1 MVRSFI
7 RILMTGFCFSSLM
20 TVSQAAEQTFPYQ
33 AVVVKDQAE
42 VRCGP
47 GTQFYPTSLA
57 KLNENVTVHRHDHG
71 GWYMISPPAG
81 SFSLIEA
88 DSVQRVGGDRGVV
101 SVSPGSGNR
110 GRAVVRIGSQLTDDH
125 AFYGRQ
131 LANGDEVRILGEKQ
145 IHTAKGLVTMLK
157 IAPPAQEFR
166 WIKGEGLVPVSQQV
180 QQQMASDPYQ
190 VPPRHRQRLAAEGR
204 GPIDTPVVPA
214 VDRTMLA
221 DSNNG
226 PRLQVAER
234 PSLGMSD
241 APVQSYQAESE
252 SSMMTVR
259 STPIRSSQADFVR
272 MDEIDRAYEEM
283 MKRDPRDW
291 ELSGIIRD
299 YQELIARAPA
309 NVAYLAR
316 QRLEVAEKRQQIA
329 NHYRNFVRVSAETA
343 QRDAE
348 LLAQQASLQMASS
361 AQGGVM
367 EGQGFEGQSF
377 GPEAMAGQQF
387 GGPQFGGPQFGGQQF
402 EGQQF
407 NGQSFGA
414 PSMEG
419 QTFEGQMMD
428 SQAYGAQGSE
438 IQMMSGQMMPA
449 PDANG
454 VQQVAGV
461 TPSNFVMRP
470 QPTPPVALNPTGGV
484 VPGAGPSAG
493 PMMGHNPA
501 GPTLPGMP
509 SQSMQ
514 IPGVPVPG
522 MQMQGGPQAAPQG
535 ESPALNGAG
544 VLHRMQGPANFPNY
558 ALVTPDGRLLA
569 YVTPPQGVAIDSW
582 LGQSVGIV
590 GQRGHDASLGK
601 DHIHATKIV
610 PVQLSP

>member
-1 MVRSFI
+1 MVRSCI

-20 TVSQAAEQTFPYQ
+20 TVSRAAEQTFPYQ

-71 GWYMISPPAG
+71 GWYMISPPTG

-101 SVSPGSGNR
+101 NVSPGSGNR
-110 GRAVVRIGSQLTDDH
+110 GRAVVRIGSRLTDDH

-145 IHTAKGLVTMLK
+145 IHSPRGLVNMLM

-221 DSNNG
+221 DANDG

-234 PSLGMSD
+234 QSLGTLD
-241 APVQSYQAESE
+241 APTRAYQVESE
-252 SSMMTVR
+252 SSMMTVQ
-259 STPIRSSQADFVR
+259 SKPIRSSQAEFVR
-272 MDEIDRAYEEM
+272 MDEIDRAYDEV
-283 MKRDPRDW
+283 MKRDPREW

-299 YQELIARAPA
+299 YQELIGRAPA

-329 NHYRNFVRVSAETA
+329 EHYRSFVRVSAETA

-348 LLAQQASLQMASS
+348 LLAQQASFQTGSPE
-361 AQGGVM
+361 QGAM
-367 EGQGFEGQSF
+367 MDGQPFY
-377 GPEAMAGQQF
+377 
-387 GGPQFGGPQFGGQQF
+387 
-402 EGQQF
+402 
-407 NGQSFGA
+407 GQSFGA
-414 PSMEG
+414 QGMGAPGMGAQGMAGQFMEG
-419 QTFEGQMMD
+419 QQFDGQMMEGQ
-428 SQAYGAQGSE
+428 SFETQGME
-438 IQMMSGQMMPA
+438 FQGMNGQMLPS
-449 PDANG
+449 PDAKG
-454 VQQVAGV
+454 APQMRGA
-461 TPSNFVMRP
+461 TPSEFVMEP
-470 QPTPPVALNPTGGV
+470 QPTSSVSLSPTGGQV
-484 VPGAGPSAG
+484 SGPGAHMGPTQLG
-493 PMMGHNPA
+493 PTQLGPTQL
-501 GPTLPGMP
+501 GPTLPGMQGIQTM
-509 SQSMQ
+509 SGTQAM
-514 IPGVPVPG
+514 
-522 MQMQGGPQAAPQG
+522 GGPQAAPQG
-535 ESPALNGAG
+535 DAPALNGAG

-569 YVTPPQGVAIDSW
+569 YVTPNQGVAIDSW
-582 LGQSVGIV
+582 LGKPVGIV
-590 GQRGHDASLGK
+590 GQRGHDPSLGK

-610 PVQLSP
+610 AVQLSP